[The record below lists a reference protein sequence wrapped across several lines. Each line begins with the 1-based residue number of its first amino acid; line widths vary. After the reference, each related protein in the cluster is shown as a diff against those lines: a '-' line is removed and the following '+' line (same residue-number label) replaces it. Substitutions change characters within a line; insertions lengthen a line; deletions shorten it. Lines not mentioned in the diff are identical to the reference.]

1 MSLDAHIIRTVGPLH
16 IDVELA
22 IEPGSVVALLG
33 PNGAGKTT
41 VLRCLAGLLAVDDGH
56 IRLDGATLDNAA
68 SDVFVRPER
77 RPVGVVFQDYLLF
90 PNLTA
95 LDNVAFGLRA
105 RGVASRQAKA
115 TATAWLERVGLTGH
129 AHHRPT
135 ALSGGQ
141 AQRVAIARAMA
152 IEPRLLLL
160 DEPLAALDAA
170 TRADVRRDLRR
181 YLDGFDGVRL
191 LITHDPVDAYTLA
204 DSVVIIEAGRVVQ
217 HGTLAEVTARPRS
230 RYVADLVGV
239 NLLTCTASDGVLTS
253 AGGGHIIPAE
263 AVSGNAFV
271 AVNPRAVALYLTPPS
286 GSPRNVWACTVA
298 NIDHHADRV
307 RVRVDGAV
315 PLVAEITPDALA
327 TLSLRP
333 GDHIWAT
340 VKATEITTYP
350 T

>member
-1 MSLDAHIIRTVGPLH
+1 MSLDAHIVRTVGTLH
-16 IDVELA
+16 LDIEVA

-41 VLRCLAGLLAVDDGH
+41 VLRCLAGLLPVDDGH
-56 IRLDGATLDNAA
+56 IRLDNDILDDATLN
-68 SDVFVRPER
+68 VFVRPER
-77 RPVGVVFQDYLLF
+77 RPIGVVFQDYLLF

-105 RGVASRQAKA
+105 RGVPSRQAKS
-115 TATAWLERVGLTGH
+115 TAAQWLERVGLTDH
-129 AHHRPT
+129 ANHRP
-135 ALSGGQ
+135 AELSGGQ

-181 YLDGFDGVRL
+181 HLDGFEGVRL

-204 DSVVIIEAGRVVQ
+204 ERVVIIEAGRVVQ
-217 HGTLAEVTARPRS
+217 RGSLAEITAQPRS

-239 NLLTCTASDGVLTS
+239 NLLTCTLNNGVLTS
-253 AGGGHIIPAE
+253 VDGGHIIPAE
-263 AVSGNAFV
+263 RVTGNAFV
-271 AVNPRAVALYLTPPS
+271 AINPRAVALYRTPPS
-286 GSPRNVWACTVA
+286 GSPRNVWVGTIA
-298 NIDHHADRV
+298 NIDRQADRV

-327 TLSLRP
+327 ILSLVP
-333 GDHIWAT
+333 GDEIWAS